1 MSQEIYLNHPT
12 FGLLYRLCIL
22 DKNTELFTTLYSQ
35 RLFFKVTIE
44 GQRSLFE
51 IISRSEA
58 RILVEKRLRQM
69 RILGDWNSLQ
79 PLNDIYKR
87 TFQ

>member
-1 MSQEIYLNHPT
+1 MSQENYLNHPT

-22 DKNTELFTTLYSQ
+22 DKNTELYTTLYSQ
-35 RLFFKVTIE
+35 RLFFKVTIDV
-44 GQRSLFE
+44 QKSVFE

-69 RILGDWNSLQ
+69 RILGDWDALK